1 MHRVNL
7 LNKPGIQKKDTKD
20 ISIIFKEKS
29 ISHNQIDKIENYTSD
44 LKVDFKH
51 ILLSIITL
59 TKLIAPP
66 IIIPPPWPL
75 VAILSLITAFLRV
88 STLSFDRTSS
98 VKTALVSFSV
108 ISFNLLGR
116 HARLVDV

>member
-59 TKLIAPP
+59 L
-66 IIIPPPWPL
+66 IIIA
-75 VAILSLITAFLRV
+75 VVFYY
-88 STLSFDRTSS
+88 
-98 VKTALVSFSV
+98 
-108 ISFNLLGR
+108 LLY
-116 HARLVDV
+116 L